1 MKILIDN
8 GHGSDTKGKCSPDGR
23 LLEWRYN
30 REITRRVY
38 ESLKNSG
45 QDVTLVTPES
55 NDISLSQRVRRV
67 NEWCDRL
74 GSSRCVL
81 VSIHVNAAGNGDWYS
96 ARGWTGWVAPD
107 ASAASRQ
114 LARIFYSNAMK
125 LNLKG
130 NRSTPPGN
138 FWTGKFM
145 ILTNT
150 KCPAI
155 LTENLFQDNKED
167 VEYLL
172 SEEGME
178 TISRL
183 HILSINQYISEKI
196 HCVKN

>member
-8 GHGSDTKGKCSPDGR
+8 GHGNDTKGKCSPDGR
-23 LLEWRYN
+23 FLEWRYN
-30 REITRRVY
+30 REIARRVY

-55 NDISLSQRVRRV
+55 NDIPLSQRVRRI
-67 NEWCDRL
+67 NEWCDRF

-81 VSIHVNAAGNGDWYS
+81 VSIHVNAAGNGGWHS
-96 ARGWTGWVAPD
+96 ARGWTG
-107 ASAASRQ
+107 
-114 LARIFYSNAMK
+114 
-125 LNLKG
+125 
-130 NRSTPPGN
+130 
-138 FWTGKFM
+138 KFT
-145 ILTNT
+145 ILSKT

-167 VEYLL
+167 VAYLL
-172 SEEGME
+172 TEEGME